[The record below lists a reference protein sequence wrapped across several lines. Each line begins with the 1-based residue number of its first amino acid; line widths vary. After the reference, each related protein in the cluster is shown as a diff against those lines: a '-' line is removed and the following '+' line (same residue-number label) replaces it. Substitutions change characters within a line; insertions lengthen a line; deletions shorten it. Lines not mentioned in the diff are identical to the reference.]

1 MSHLPGKF
9 VWFEHLS
16 TDPTTAGRFYEQLFG
31 WHTERVPM
39 GDVVYPM
46 IMNSGEAIG
55 GYGNADA
62 GLACW
67 RSYLSVPDVDERC
80 AAALA
85 AGATVL
91 MPPTDYGDVGRAAL
105 IQDPGGASVALW
117 KGSGDDI
124 ADPADPAS
132 APFGS
137 FCWNELYVDD
147 PVAAVAF
154 YEKIAGYSHDEMDMG
169 PMGTYYIVKAD
180 GVGRGGVMRQ
190 TPGQSPLWVP
200 YVWVADTDATA
211 TLASHLGATV
221 CVAPTDIPNIGR
233 FTMMVDPAGA
243 MVAALGPLPAAA

>member
-16 TDPTTAGRFYEQLFG
+16 TDPSTASRFYEQLFN
-31 WHTERVPM
+31 WHTERLPM
-39 GDVVYPM
+39 GDRVYPM
-46 IMNSGEAIG
+46 ILNAGQAIG
-55 GYGNADA
+55 GYGSAAA

-80 AAALA
+80 AAAEA

-91 MPPTDYGDVGRAAL
+91 MPPTDYADVGRAAL

-117 KGSGDDI
+117 KASGDDI
-124 ADPADPAS
+124 ADPADPAT
-132 APFGS
+132 APFGG

-154 YEKIAGYSHDEMDMG
+154 YEKLVGYTHDEMDMG

-190 TPGQSPLWVP
+190 TPGQSALWVP
-200 YVWVADTDATA
+200 YVWVADADTIAA
-211 TLASHLGATV
+211 QASTLGATV
-221 CVAPTDIPNIGR
+221 CVPPTNIPNIGR
-233 FTMMVDPAGA
+233 FTMLVDPAGA
-243 MVAALGPLPAAA
+243 MVAALGPLAPA